1 MFSISSNPRSAVGRS
16 FWSSC
21 RDSLNEYQREQSER
35 RSPEKLDVQEA
46 LRLEAELREV
56 REVETPSNV
65 VRLPRANVPH
75 AFRCRSSFSGCKR
88 ARRPA
93 LAGKEHPTEPGSR
106 CQRPVKLGSGESTKT
121 QIHLEYLRI
130 YVLKMLVQQL
140 VSAIL
145 VRLVYPHLAGPVS
158 YYRFQKIAPRVRS
171 SRKISKNLA
180 NFTPQKCKF

>member
-35 RSPEKLDVQEA
+35 RSPGKLDVQEA

-56 REVETPSNV
+56 LIAETPSNV

-106 CQRPVKLGSGESTKT
+106 CQRPVKLGSGKSTKT
-121 QIHLEYLRI
+121 QIHLEYLSHNRI
-130 YVLKMLVQQL
+130 YVLEMLVQ
-140 VSAIL
+140 L
-145 VRLVYPHLAGPVS
+145 VRLAMQISASTYYYYAATSYCVPV
-158 YYRFQKIAPRVRS
+158 VL
-171 SRKISKNLA
+171 NL
-180 NFTPQKCKF
+180 TPLGKMHCST